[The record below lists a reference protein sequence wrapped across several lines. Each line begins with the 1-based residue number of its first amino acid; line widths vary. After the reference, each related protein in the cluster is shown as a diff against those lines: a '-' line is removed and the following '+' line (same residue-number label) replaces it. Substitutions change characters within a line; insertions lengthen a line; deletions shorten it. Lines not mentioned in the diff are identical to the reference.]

1 MKKIFSFVVASLL
14 CTHFTFAQQ
23 EKVIKAGTIVPLQ
36 SISQVKAADVEEG
49 QTVDFRVTQDIMVD
63 GKCVIPRGYLVKGK
77 VTEARKSSLAG
88 TKGRLA
94 INISSM
100 NLPSGRPRILYKY

>member
-14 CTHFTFAQQ
+14 CTQFTFAQQ

-36 SISQVKAADVEEG
+36 SVNQVKAADVDEG

-77 VTEARKSSLAG
+77 VTEACKSSLAG
-88 TKGRLA
+88 TKGRLV
-94 INISSM
+94 INISSRECKI
-100 NLPSGRPRILYKY
+100 NCVRL